1 MAVLVDN
8 SADFRNGTKAVQNA
22 TKACELSNWDNYNYI
37 DTLAAAYAQTSQFE
51 QAVKWQYQAITKLPP
66 DVRPGSRAQYQAKL
80 QLYQAGQPY
89 HGQYLHAGKLIA
101 RYTFDEVSG
110 KTAPDLS
117 GNKIDATLVGDA
129 RIVDDPVRGKVL
141 ELDGDGDWVDCGN
154 DLLFGMVEKITI
166 SSWIKASGPLGIWRT
181 VIAKGTS
188 WKLQGWTDT
197 LKFVCG
203 LNIPGD
209 IGVDSGVPGKKAV
222 SDGHWHHVAGVYD
235 GRTATLYIDGQRDL
249 SAAVVGSI
257 AINSYNVWIGSD
269 SHRNE
274 RALKGR
280 IDDVHIYSY
289 ALTAAEV
296 KGLYEGRKPQRDK
309 R

>member
-1 MAVLVDN
+1 M
-8 SADFRNGTKAVQNA
+8 GTIHNENPNLRHNECRMRIIAENKNRVVGLLCLMGLMIGAS
-22 TKACELSNWDNYNYI
+22 C
-37 DTLAAAYAQTSQFE
+37 
-51 QAVKWQYQAITKLPP
+51 
-66 DVRPGSRAQYQAKL
+66 VR
-80 QLYQAGQPY
+80 
-89 HGQYLHAGKLIA
+89 
-101 RYTFDEVSG
+101 
-110 KTAPDLS
+110 TAPTRAPTAERERRGDDVFTIFFTGNVLGALKPCGCSGGQLGGLS